1 MGTQQMDQDH
11 QRAAGAPATA
21 LFMSAHRCIRASGV
35 AERISVPV
43 DPDGRGDRH
52 FQQCVAHA
60 FSRARARGIANPI
73 VIGAIPFDTRQPS
86 SLSIPLDYEIF
97 EPAVPGVKSVPGAK
111 SAPGATSAAAA
122 APGPRAPLIVSAR
135 SLPDAD
141 RFQQAV
147 RQAIAHFQLSDI
159 RKAVLSRILDVELT
173 ENLDVGQVFAR
184 LTAQNPSGFHF
195 RLPLADGS
203 ELIGASPELL
213 VRKDAGRI
221 YSNPLAGS
229 AKRRAD
235 SAQDRQAGAAL
246 LESDKDIYE
255 HRLVIEDIQRVLQ
268 PLCRQL
274 DVPHYPALL
283 GTAAMWHLSTR
294 IEGVLAD
301 PAMSAL
307 QLACRLHP
315 TPAVCG
321 YPTGLA
327 RKLISLLEP
336 FERGLFAGLVGW
348 CDAEGNGEWAVTIR
362 CGRIDQ
368 NRIQLFAGAGIVADS
383 RPESE
388 WAETEAKLQ
397 TMLNALGLALP
408 AGELLQSHQPHDA
421 TAEAMA

>member
-1 MGTQQMDQDH
+1 MGNQQIDRDGMRDTSVQ
-11 QRAAGAPATA
+11 APA

-43 DPDGRGDRH
+43 DADGQGDRH
-52 FQQCVAHA
+52 FQQCLAQA

-73 VIGAIPFDTRQPS
+73 VIGAIPFDARQPS
-86 SLSIPLDYEIF
+86 ELVIPRHYDIVER
-97 EPAVPGVKSVPGAK
+97 A
-111 SAPGATSAAAA
+111 APGAELSKSANSCVAADD
-122 APGPRAPLIVSAR
+122 PRAPLIVSAR
-135 SLPDAD
+135 SVPDEA

-147 RQAIAHFQLSDI
+147 RQAIGHFQLSDI

-173 ENLDVGQVFAR
+173 ENLDVGLVFAR

-213 VRKDAGRI
+213 VRKDSGRI

-229 AKRRAD
+229 ARRRAD
-235 SAQDRQAGAAL
+235 PAQDRQAGATL
-246 LESDKDIYE
+246 LASDKDIYE

-268 PLCRQL
+268 PLCREL
-274 DVPHYPALL
+274 DVPHYPSLL

-301 PAMSAL
+301 PALSAL

-321 YPTGLA
+321 FPTGLA
-327 RKLISLLEP
+327 RKLINLLEP
-336 FERGLFAGLVGW
+336 FERGVFAGMVGW

-362 CGRIDQ
+362 CGRIHQ
-368 NRIQLFAGAGIVADS
+368 KRIQ
-383 RPESE
+383 
-388 WAETEAKLQ
+388 
-397 TMLNALGLALP
+397 
-408 AGELLQSHQPHDA
+408 
-421 TAEAMA
+421 